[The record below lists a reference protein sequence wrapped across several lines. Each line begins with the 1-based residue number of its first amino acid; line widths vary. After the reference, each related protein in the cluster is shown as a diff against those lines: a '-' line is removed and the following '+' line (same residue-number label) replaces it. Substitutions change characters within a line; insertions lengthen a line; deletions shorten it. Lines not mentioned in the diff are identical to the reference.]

1 MPELSP
7 DALFRICDN
16 QCLDFET
23 TADLPP
29 LQAIIGQDR
38 AVQALEFGLEIEE
51 KGFNIYA
58 AGPSGTG
65 KTAAITNFLKGA
77 GKIQECPSRLVL
89 RLQLQEPK
97 QPPGPQPASGPGQGV
112 PA

>member
-1 MPELSP
+1 MPELP
-7 DALFRICDN
+7 ADALFKVCDN

-51 KGFNIYA
+51 KGFNIYV

-65 KTAAITNFLKGA
+65 KTAAITNFLKERA
-77 GKIQECPSRLVL
+77 GKKDAPPDWCYVHNFKEPNNPKRL
-89 RLQLQEPK
+89 EPA
-97 QPPGPQPASGPGQGV
+97 PGTSA
-112 PA
+112 